1 MHAKRLVLLLSL
13 AIVSM
18 LALGACGAAEQQPA
32 TTRPAPSPPSSP
44 TAVPA
49 AAPTTAP
56 TAAPSPATAPPPGPR
71 TVARERTFIVMQ
83 GGADGRNPDFDN
95 FNLFVP
101 GSNNGWHS
109 GPLQTMNEPLIMFN
123 VLTGKHENWLAE
135 DWQYNQDFT
144 EITLKLREGIQWG
157 DGTPFTA
164 EDVAFTFTLVRDH
177 QDKMIN
183 TADIRFL
190 KEAVAVDARTVRF
203 VLKEPNPSWW
213 VTTLTSN
220 HGVTEQLLPK
230 HVWKDVQDPLTFK
243 FYDPARGWPFA
254 TGPYR
259 LVSTS
264 PEQKVFER
272 RDDWWAVKQG
282 FKQLP
287 AIERVIYIPTR
298 DETTRAQMIIRNE
311 LDAASLVTVPTLK
324 SIIAQN
330 PKVITWS
337 RHDPP
342 LGYLDWCPIGLGFN
356 TSEAPWNDRDL
367 RLAINYALDRQK
379 LIDIA
384 EAGQGML
391 AFHQFT
397 PYEWWAPFEEAL
409 KPLYAK
415 YSIDAAAHLDKVEEI
430 MKGKGYTKDRDG
442 FWTKDGQ
449 RLNMNIYVPEWLKAY
464 GPPLTTQLQ
473 DAGFDATFDTSPG
486 LASLVQTGEQKVHFH
501 CKGPAGVKGMDP
513 QFMLGIYTSQY
524 FRPTGQ
530 PAPIWWATSRYQ
542 NPDYDAIVE
551 KMFLL
556 SPEDPQTKNS
566 LVQAMDIWFRDM
578 PDIYV
583 SQLIIRHMGNETYW
597 TGWPTKENNYGF
609 LHPWQQEFLK
619 TVINLKPAR

>member
-1 MHAKRLVLLLSL
+1 M
-13 AIVSM
+13 
-18 LALGACGAAEQQPA
+18 
-32 TTRPAPSPPSSP
+32 
-44 TAVPA
+44 
-49 AAPTTAP
+49 
-56 TAAPSPATAPPPGPR
+56 
-71 TVARERTFIVMQ
+71 
-83 GGADGRNPDFDN
+83 
-95 FNLFVP
+95 
-101 GSNNGWHS
+101 
-109 GPLQTMNEPLIMFN
+109 
-123 VLTGKHENWLAE
+123 
-135 DWQYNQDFT
+135 
-144 EITLKLREGIQWG
+144 KLREGVQWG

-190 KEAVAVDARTVRF
+190 KEAVAVDSRTVRF

-272 RDDWWAVKQG
+272 RDDWWAVRQG

-311 LDAASLVTVPTLK
+311 LDAAALVTVPTLK

-337 RHDPP
+337 VHDPP

-415 YSIDAAAHLDKVEEI
+415 YSIDATAHLDKVEEI
-430 MKGKGYTKDRDG
+430 MKGKGYTRDRDG

-449 RLNMNIYVPEWLKAY
+449 RLTMNIYVPEWLKAY

-556 SPEDPQTKNS
+556 SPEDPQTRNS
-566 LVQAMDIWFRDM
+566 LVQAMDVWFRDM